1 METEI
6 LDIQEDFDGMLYN
19 IGIGNDNLLRIAR
32 WISHLTLSIPLL
44 SLDLSVR
51 LIYVT
56 ICTQMVLVYRLYSLT
71 YRRYFFI
78 ILNSI
83 IMHNY
88 VLKQGS

>member
-71 YRRYFFI
+71 YRRYFCI